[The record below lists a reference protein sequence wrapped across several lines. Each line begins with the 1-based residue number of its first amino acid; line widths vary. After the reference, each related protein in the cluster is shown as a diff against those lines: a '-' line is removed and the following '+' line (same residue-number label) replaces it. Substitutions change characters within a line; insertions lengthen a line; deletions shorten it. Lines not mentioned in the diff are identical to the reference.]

1 MKLAIA
7 CLALLAAAPAVAAAP
22 SPFQPWINGESAS
35 EPQTQTQR
43 VDRDTYVIR
52 QSLRT
57 NFEGP
62 FLYLLFGKDRALL
75 LDTGAGGLKIRPA
88 VDAAVTQWLAE
99 HHRASI
105 PLVVAHTHGH
115 GDHHAGDAEFAD
127 RPDTTVVG
135 LTPEAVAAFFKIA
148 DWPKGIATFDLGG
161 RELSVIP
168 TPGHQPAHIM
178 IWDPKTHWL
187 LSGDSLYPGRLYVPV
202 NRFAD
207 FRDSIDRVAT
217 FTRGRKVSW
226 VMGAHVEMTR
236 EPGKDLPDH
245 PPHPNEHVLELPY
258 ADLLELRKA
267 VDAMGDKVV
276 RDVHPDF
283 IVTPGPPR

>member
-1 MKLAIA
+1 
-7 CLALLAAAPAVAAAP
+7 
-22 SPFQPWINGESAS
+22 
-35 EPQTQTQR
+35 
-43 VDRDTYVIR
+43 
-52 QSLRT
+52 
-57 NFEGP
+57 
-62 FLYLLFGKDRALL
+62 
-75 LDTGAGGLKIRPA
+75 
-88 VDAAVTQWLAE
+88 
-99 HHRASI
+99 
-105 PLVVAHTHGH
+105 
-115 GDHHAGDAEFAD
+115 
-127 RPDTTVVG
+127 VG

-217 FTRGRKVSW
+217 FARGHKVSW